1 MATNTPSSRFGR
13 GFIVNITHLK
23 VKFSL
28 PSEQSWHGAQDYMTE
43 LKLPAQFK
51 GTEVEQLTD
60 MLRQKVVWHQAGG
73 PVDKEMYDDVRRIL
87 NRLVVAID
95 KELGIS
101 DADIGQYHA

>member
-28 PSEQSWHGAQDYMTE
+28 PPEQAWYGAQDYLTE

-51 GTEVEQLTD
+51 GIGVTQLTFIIE
-60 MLRQKVVWHQAGG
+60 RSIY
-73 PVDKEMYDDVRRIL
+73 VDSTNNIRASNET
-87 NRLVVAID
+87 AIRC
-95 KELGIS
+95 
-101 DADIGQYHA
+101 

>member
-1 MATNTPSSRFGR
+1 MVTNVPSSRFGR
-13 GFIVNITHLK
+13 GFIINITHLK

-28 PSEQSWHGAQDYMTE
+28 PPDQAWYGAQDYFTE
-43 LKLPAQFK
+43 FKIPEMFK
-51 GTEVEQLTD
+51 GTEVEQLAD

-73 PVDKEMYDDVRRIL
+73 PVDKETYHDVKRML

-101 DADIGQYHA
+101 DADIGKYHA